1 MEDRRDERH
10 GLIVNGRYRTG
21 RGLPMD
27 IVLHDLSKSG
37 CQIHDRLGHLEV
49 GQFLTI
55 RIGPIGPIEAHVR
68 WLEGRKAGIQ
78 FDSPL
83 NDAVLEHICSIAQPM
98 PSKPK
103 PAAEVT
109 REPYVNKLEL
119 DDRERRFAEAIGAL
133 DIDPGGFEV
142 LAGLVSAARERLT
155 QRKSYTQS
163 SSRKPT
169 SCAAATSTRF
179 RGRVTDCPHIR
190 SVVTQGTG
198 LSSNMP

>member
-142 LAGLVSAARERLT
+142 LAGLTREESEWLVGWRREPVYERRSRAAHGAEILYAEQLEETHELRR
-155 QRKSYTQS
+155 RNKH
-163 SSRKPT
+163 P
-169 SCAAATSTRF
+169 F
-179 RGRVTDCPHIR
+179 
-190 SVVTQGTG
+190 
-198 LSSNMP
+198 